1 MFGGWALGA
10 LGGRQTFF
18 VDLLVGLAGA
28 ALFVLLSVK
37 QRRRAVSA

>member
-1 MFGGWALGA
+1 MFGGWAIGA

-18 VDLLVGLAGA
+18 IDLVVGLVGA

-37 QRRRAVSA
+37 QRRPAASA